1 MSSTTSKKRVR
12 KEDVAGFD
20 ECDAGSW
27 ECTVCTY
34 RNRFEAFKCE
44 MCDTRKG
51 TSTRKPRLNENV
63 VQMQKVVQNFVVQQQ
78 EKAAS
83 SFKRRAQQSAWS
95 PSTSRHS
102 PESSS
107 SGSAVRSLNTLG
119 SVAKSRRRM
128 VFISDH
134 LIYRTFPKKVTVV
147 VNGTPATITEFRK
160 KPISSER
167 VRRQHLELNQ
177 LSHLTAKSERLR
189 SFPSKRVNSTFE
201 EYSTI
206 IYTYSFD
213 ARIM

>member
-1 MSSTTSKKRVR
+1 MSGTGKKRVR
-12 KEDVAGFD
+12 KEDVTTFD

-83 SFKRRAQQSAWS
+83 SFKRRAHQSAGS

-119 SVAKSRRRM
+119 AVAKSRRKM
-128 VFISDH
+128 VLVSDH

-147 VNGTPATITEFRK
+147 VNGIPATITEFRR

-167 VRRQHLELNQ
+167 IRRQHFESNAP
-177 LSHLTAKSERLR
+177 SHLTSKS
-189 SFPSKRVNSTFE
+189 
-201 EYSTI
+201 
-206 IYTYSFD
+206 
-213 ARIM
+213 